1 MAQLEFSLCVYPRT
15 RQTMK
20 EIAIQSNHKQTQDEA
35 FLYTI
40 TCTHNNK
47 YDWRFPT
54 IYEFIYSGKFTNLD
68 VWNIENVNNPHLN
81 IVKVKYLTLPIRDI
95 K

>member
-1 MAQLEFSLCVYPRT
+1 
-15 RQTMK
+15 MK
-20 EIAIQSNHKQTQDEA
+20 ETAVQSHNKQTQDEA

-54 IYEFIYSGKFTNLD
+54 IYEFIHSEFFTNLD
-68 VWNIENVNNPHLN
+68 VWNIENVNNPYLN
-81 IVKVKYLTLPIRDI
+81 IITAKYMTLPIRDI
-95 K
+95 KR